1 MAAPPKP
8 TSRTRS
14 PKKTQPSATE
24 APVEMVSTRPPRG
37 HPDYEFP
44 KEVHNLLVTAQ
55 TGHVALSSM
64 ADSKASI
71 LMSATFVVFSLAV
84 GQITTNTP
92 TVSMSLLA
100 IFALISTILS
110 VLAIRPRLLTPP
122 KTVGPKTN
130 LLFFGSFSGL
140 DEEDYIN
147 HVVGILRSEEDT
159 YRAMARDLYQN
170 GRVLQFRKY
179 RFLSHAY
186 TTFLIGLG
194 VTTAAVVVETI
205 VARLSS

>member
-1 MAAPPKP
+1 MASPPKP
-8 TSRTRS
+8 VSRTR
-14 PKKTQPSATE
+14 PRAKVP
-24 APVEMVSTRPPRG
+24 APEIEIPAEILSTRPPQG

-55 TGHVALSSM
+55 SAHVALSSM

-71 LMSATFVVFSLAV
+71 LMSATFVVFGLAV

-100 IFALISTILS
+100 VFALISTILS

-122 KTVGPKTN
+122 TTVGPKTN
-130 LLFFGSFSGL
+130 LLFFGSFAGL
-140 DEEDYIN
+140 DEEEYIDRI
-147 HVVGILRSEEDT
+147 VGILRSEEQT
-159 YRAMARDLYQN
+159 YRTMARDLYQN

-179 RFLSHAY
+179 RYLSHAY

-194 VTTAAVVVETI
+194 VTTAAVVVETVI
-205 VARLSS
+205 ARLSP

>member
-1 MAAPPKP
+1 MASPPKP
-8 TSRTRS
+8 ASRTRS
-14 PKKTQPSATE
+14 RTKTPPP
-24 APVEMVSTRPPRG
+24 PVPAEMISTRPPQG

-71 LMSATFVVFSLAV
+71 LMSATFVVFGLAV

-100 IFALISTILS
+100 VFALISTILS

-122 KTVGPKTN
+122 TTVGPKTN
-130 LLFFGSFSGL
+130 LLFFGSFAGL
-140 DEEDYIN
+140 DEEEYIDRI
-147 HVVGILRSEEDT
+147 VGVLRSEEET

-179 RFLSHAY
+179 RYLSHAY

-205 VARLSS
+205 LARLSP

>member
-1 MAAPPKP
+1 MASPPKP
-8 TSRTRS
+8 ASRTRS
-14 PKKTQPSATE
+14 RTKTPPP
-24 APVEMVSTRPPRG
+24 PVPAEMISTRPPQG

-71 LMSATFVVFSLAV
+71 LMSATFVVFGLAV

-100 IFALISTILS
+100 VFALISTILS

-122 KTVGPKTN
+122 TTVGPKTN
-130 LLFFGSFSGL
+130 LLFFGSFAGL
-140 DEEDYIN
+140 DEEEYIDRI
-147 HVVGILRSEEDT
+147 VGVLRSEEET

-179 RFLSHAY
+179 RYLSHAY

-205 VARLSS
+205 VAKLSS